1 MRCSCASSKVGRAT
15 LSEPINCLKCSTF
28 GDRRTHDGPPQSG
41 HLVRPGGTAPVRR
54 NGRQM
59 TGAWGPPQGEPAAA
73 SEEALL
79 RGARAGQRAAVERL
93 YAGHVA
99 SARRLATILAGPAGA
114 DALVAESFARAFG
127 QVRAGRGPSTSFGPL
142 LLTTLRDL
150 HRSSGGTYVRP
161 TVASS
166 GPGSHGSVRSVSRP
180 NPDVACSAPLRGLCW
195 NRSERDPP
203 VRSSACWCRCGSR
216 SFGVALCA
224 SSAVRGRGAVPA
236 PPESGPEAGRVN
248 RVVRG
253 SWDILFCRVPRKTR
267 PRFYCDHSICTA
279 IDRSESLSPS
289 AGP

>member
-1 MRCSCASSKVGRAT
+1 
-15 LSEPINCLKCSTF
+15 
-28 GDRRTHDGPPQSG
+28 
-41 HLVRPGGTAPVRR
+41 
-54 NGRQM
+54 M

-161 TVASS
+161 TVAAS
-166 GPGSHGSVRSVSRP
+166 GPELDEAGATAALADLPGNWQQILWHTDVEGRSPEEVAELFGTTSASVTSTVDQARHRLQGAYL
-180 NPDVACSAPLRGLCW
+180 DHHRTSAPLGSESCEWTRQRLGRHVRGDLGRRPAAKVAEHLNGC
-195 NRSERDPP
+195 
-203 VRSSACWCRCGSR
+203 SACKAACTEMEGAQKQLAGSLVPVVLV
-216 SFGVALCA
+216 GAMGLVDAAVAA
-224 SSAVRGRGAVPA
+224 APA
-236 PPESGPEAGRVN
+236 PAPAGVSQ
-248 RVVRG
+248 G
-253 SWDILFCRVPRKTR
+253 SATPPKDGR
-267 PRFYCDHSICTA
+267 
-279 IDRSESLSPS
+279 
-289 AGP
+289 